1 MGNFNIMKC
10 TLLTFLFAFT
20 LVSCIDEGELP
31 VSEDDNIGI
40 PEEFKSDYTLNLTVT
55 LDNMGGTRAVST
67 KENPMAELE
76 NYIDP
81 ERFRVLF
88 FDRQDRFIF
97 ESKSRW
103 VKQLVPDEEDGY
115 AEWLVSVPL
124 FPYGNDKDYNWNWEE
139 IRRVLTG
146 EDLYDRDARGA
157 YIYDEAHRRDVD
169 ANGKKM
175 PAFKIMILTNR
186 PDVEWNF
193 GIKGRDDLGNDLDN
207 IIITGNGWVIHNG
220 PDWRLDQTRW
230 GNDPK
235 EVFDIHHCQYDPIYE
250 GKNWDNRTII
260 NRTPQRPNVATPTSK
275 NNYRD
280 WGVYDFIL
288 GGNRND
294 PDLLSATSTW
304 VDFGTNDNRKETI
317 GGQTARM
324 FMPLTKEHPIP
335 MYGIQEFEKIE
346 NWTKGVPFNVS
357 KITSGQAQSNYGFK
371 SVSMLRS
378 VVKLELVLPQEPDW
392 IMLIYSN
399 IYARCE
405 PMDVWTP
412 TELIWDHST
421 GAHVNENTGSC
432 EWYDIKRY
440 GRIARDTDPVITN
453 NYKSDGS
460 YQLNGNYKYFDDVPS
475 QNQRRASVN
484 AYQERMSWFYG
495 AWIEKGW
502 DFNGRQNLVTAVNR
516 YNNTNSTKSPRIFNS
531 CVQRNQWVSC
541 KQADMSDKYDDGQ
554 YHYVV
559 YTGERNI
566 NDPSQ
571 LIDMGNDTSGAP
583 VVCYWMFKIGNYVY
597 ALPIANHNNSAY
609 PTGVSDYANAG
620 TGLWVQSWSTI
631 TNTANGVYK
640 GKLVNIMNPYE
651 KSVMSDD
658 TNTIPWPLLRN
669 HVYRIRVNNIR
680 TRSNGASFSASGEE
694 FHSETLKFK

>member
-1 MGNFNIMKC
+1 MKC
-10 TLLTFLFAFT
+10 TLLTFLFALT
-20 LVSCIDEGELP
+20 LVSCIDDGELP
-31 VSEDDNIGI
+31 VSEDDSISI

-67 KENPMAELE
+67 KDNPMAELE

-81 ERFRVLF
+81 EKFRVLF
-88 FDRQDRFIF
+88 FDRQERFLF

-103 VKQLVPDEEDGY
+103 VKQLVPDEENAY
-115 AEWLVSVPL
+115 SEWLVSVPL
-124 FPYGNDKDYNWNWEE
+124 FPYGNDELYNWNWKE

-157 YIYDEAHRRDVD
+157 YIYDDALRRDDV
-169 ANGKKM
+169 

-193 GIKGRDDLGNDLDN
+193 GIKGRDDSGKDLDN
-207 IIITGNGWVIHNG
+207 ITITDNGWVIHNG

-230 GNDPK
+230 GNDIK
-235 EVFDIHHCQYDPIYE
+235 QVFDIHHCQYDPIYE

-260 NRTPQRPNVATPTSK
+260 GRTPQRPNVAAPTSK
-275 NNYRD
+275 DNYRD

-288 GGNRND
+288 GGNKND

-304 VDFGTNDNRKETI
+304 VDFGTNDNKKETI
-317 GGQTARM
+317 AGREARL

-335 MYGIQEFEKIE
+335 MYGIQEFNKIE
-346 NWTKGVPFNVS
+346 NWKKGVPFNVS
-357 KITSGQAQSNYGFK
+357 KITSGQAQIDYNFK
-371 SVSMLRS
+371 SVSLLRS
-378 VVKLELVLPQEPDW
+378 VVKLELVIPENKKPDW
-392 IMLIYSN
+392 VMLVYSN

-412 TELIWDHST
+412 TEKIWDHST
-421 GAHVNENTGSC
+421 GAHVNENTGTC

-453 NYKSDGS
+453 NYDETGATKA
-460 YQLNGNYKYFDDVPS
+460 NGNYKYFDDQTS
-475 QNQRRASVN
+475 QNQRRQSVDT
-484 AYQERMSWFYG
+484 YQRRMSWFYG

-502 DFNGRQNLVTAVNR
+502 NFNDRQYLVDEVNR
-516 YNNTNSTKSPRIFNS
+516 YNNNNSTKSPRIFNS

-541 KQADMSDKYDDGQ
+541 TLADMSDKYQDGH
-554 YHYVV
+554 HYVV

-571 LIDMGNDTSGAP
+571 LIDMGNAASGAP
-583 VVCYWMFKIGNYVY
+583 VVCYWMFKIGSYVY
-597 ALPIANHNNSAY
+597 ALPLANHDKSTV
-609 PTGVSDYANAG
+609 PTTLGTADAK
-620 TGLWVQSWSTI
+620 TGLYV
-631 TNTANGVYK
+631 ANLGNGNVS
-640 GKLVNIMNPYE
+640 NIMNPYE
-651 KSVMSDD
+651 VAVMNG
-658 TNTIPWPLLRN
+658 TATTMPWPLLRN
-669 HVYRIRVNNIR
+669 HVYRIIINNV
-680 TRSNGASFSASGEE
+680 TRGNDAGFSVSGEE